1 MARRERIDRQF
12 EMRLEEFEKRLFVL
26 KIEYEKYF
34 SGLTQIEPL
43 RERDDLKRFLRELQR
58 EHITNTRQKHKLR
71 TLRAR
76 SSTLEM
82 YWQRNLLMV
91 ERGTHPKMKFRADAK
106 ERARQQA
113 PAAAA
118 APRPRRLTD
127 EEKED
132 RAYQAVFDKYIEARS
147 KCGQGSDLAYESV
160 REVLRK
166 QVRTIKSRYRC
177 KSVRFRVTVEDGK
190 AKVKAVPVR

>member
-1 MARRERIDRQF
+1 MARRERIDRQL
-12 EMRLEEFEKRLFVL
+12 EMRLDEFEKRIFVL

-34 SGLTQIEPL
+34 SGLTPIEPL
-43 RERDDLKRFLRELQR
+43 RDRDDLKRFLRELQR
-58 EHITNTRQKHKLR
+58 EHISTTRQKHRLR

-76 SSTLEM
+76 FSTMEM
-82 YWQRNLLMV
+82 YWQRNLIMV

-106 ERARQQA
+106 ERARA
-113 PAAAA
+113 TTGAA
-118 APRPRRLTD
+118 APARPKRLTD
-127 EEKED
+127 AERED
-132 RAYQAVFDKYIEARS
+132 KAYRAVFDKYLEARD
-147 KCGQGSDLAYESV
+147 KCGQGKELAYESV